1 MKTFSAFITERFQN
15 AIGPDDPLKKKY
27 AQQVYALL
35 QASYAKIGGI
45 KGNGFENKEDM
56 IANILFWKMAIKDG
70 KVEAAILYK
79 DKGGRKSVAIGST
92 GSAWARI
99 KIADM
104 FKNEIKRS
112 YGEKSKSA
120 LGLMLKVFPENAI
133 IPFLHTPE
141 VAGKTLKKEVTPI
154 KDVPKDR
161 WPDDAKRTIE
171 KFPYIIDYGY
181 LREIAGTMMFKVMIG
196 TSGKSIK

>member
-1 MKTFSAFITERFQN
+1 MKTRTSVQLGILLALISALVGSIQAATGAIERGWSFWSAASCCRFDTSRLV
-15 AIGPDDPLKKKY
+15 AIN

-35 QASYAKIGGI
+35 QASYAEIGGI

-70 KVEAAILYK
+70 KVEVAIIYK

-133 IPFLHTPE
+133 KPFLHTPE

-154 KDVPKDR
+154 KDVPKDQ
-161 WPDDAKRTIE
+161 WPDATVLWT
-171 KFPYIIDYGY
+171 P
-181 LREIAGTMMFKVMIG
+181 LL
-196 TSGKSIK
+196 